1 MEANTKKTVTL
12 GINLKN
18 LLIGLCF
25 MGVLLSP
32 PSLVSSW
39 ASETDKDLTLT
50 IIHTNDL
57 HAHEEPFLDNGK
69 MVGGMSRI
77 GYIVRSLKKKF
88 PDALT
93 VDAGDMFQGSLL
105 YSKFKG
111 DIEVNLL
118 NKIGYDIYT
127 IGNHEFDDGAKNLAQ
142 QLEKAKF
149 DIINCNLDA
158 GAVPQLEKLIKS
170 SVVKKIGGQSIGFV
184 GAMTPEF
191 ESVATNLQGVKL
203 KAKHDQWI
211 QPIREEVAKLKGAGV
226 DKIVLVTHCGLD
238 AEKQLAAKIPEVDA
252 IIGGHSHTRLEK
264 PIIVKHHDGTST
276 TIVQTGCYGRAVG
289 FLQLTFDDKGV
300 VKQSLSKY
308 RLFDVT
314 ADTVEAGDLKEYIE
328 KAAAPFAAL
337 TREIVGTASDYFEK
351 RNSLCDTSMGD
362 IVCDAVRDSG
372 RDYGVTIAFHNR
384 GGIRGVL
391 QKGPISVA
399 QIEQILP
406 FENYVVY
413 ATVTGKVIRRVV
425 EHSLADG
432 LGGHFA
438 DVSGLKI
445 IWDKS
450 KPSGER
456 TVLVLA
462 DDGKGHYNPI
472 EDEQTYKMAMNHYN
486 FEGGESYDFKGAT
499 DVVKTKTRI
508 ADALAAYI
516 RKHPDLTPQKPNRI
530 VCVKEGA
537 LHIKNDGSDKTLISN
552 DAPASARIS
561 IVAGTG
567 PGVSTIYNAFPV
579 PLADAQV
586 LKTGL
591 KASST
596 GNFYCKSLTRL
607 LQAYRSDGEKGQKA
621 SWVSIVAHPSRRD
634 SDHTLVAAPVSI
646 R

>member
-1 MEANTKKTVTL
+1 
-12 GINLKN
+12 
-18 LLIGLCF
+18 

-57 HAHEEPFLDNGK
+57 HAHDEPFLDNGK
-69 MVGGMSRI
+69 TVGGIARI
-77 GYIVRSLKKKF
+77 GYIVRSLKKRF
-88 PDALT
+88 PAALV
-93 VDAGDMFQGSLL
+93 VDAGDIFQGSLL

-149 DIINCNLDA
+149 EIINANLDA
-158 GAVPQLEKLIKS
+158 DAVPQLAKLIKP
-170 SVVKKIGGQSIGFV
+170 SVVRKIGGQSVGFV
-184 GAMTPEF
+184 GAMTPEL
-191 ESVATNLQGVKL
+191 ESLAINLQGVKL
-203 KAKHDQWI
+203 KATDDQWI
-211 QPIREEVAKLKGAGV
+211 QPIQEEVSKLKSSGV
-226 DKIVLVTHCGLD
+226 DKIVLVSHCGVDSDKEL
-238 AEKQLAAKIPEVDA
+238 AEKLPSVDA
-252 IIGGHSHTRLEK
+252 IIGGHSHTRLAK
-264 PIIVKHHDGTST
+264 PVIVKHRDGSST

-289 FLQLTFDDKGV
+289 FLQLTFNDNGV
-300 VKQSLSKY
+300 VKPSLSRY

-314 ADTVEAGDLKEYIE
+314 SETVEVGDLKEYIE
-328 KAAAPFAAL
+328 KVAAPFAAL

-362 IVCDAVRDSG
+362 IVCDAVRDAG
-372 RDYGVTIAFHNR
+372 KDYGVTIAFHNR

-413 ATVTGKVIRRVV
+413 ATVTGKIIKKVV

-456 TVLVLA
+456 IVLILA
-462 DDGKGHYNPI
+462 DDGKGNYKPL
-472 EDEQTYKMAMNHYN
+472 DDDQTYKMAMNHYN

-499 DVVKTKTRI
+499 DVIKTKIRM
-508 ADALAAYI
+508 ADALADYI
-516 RKHPDLTPQKPNRI
+516 RKHPALAPQKPNRI

-537 LHIKNDGSDKTLISN
+537 LQIKHDGGEKTLVLH
-552 DAPASARIS
+552 DAPSAARIS
-561 IVAGTG
+561 IVGGTG

-579 PLADAQV
+579 PLAGAQV

-591 KASST
+591 KASAD
-596 GNFYCKSLTRL
+596 GNFSMKNLTRL
-607 LQAYRSDGEKGQKA
+607 LQVYKSNHEKGQQA
-621 SWVSIVAHPSRRD
+621 SWVSIVAHPSRRE
-634 SDHTLVAAPVSI
+634 SDHTIVAAPINI